1 MKRWPTEPVAPST
14 PGQLLGRELGIVEGL
29 RTALL
34 LGESGASV
42 GEEAFGHCVVVV
54 WLKLSRFAS
63 TFSAMGAIAGSRLP
77 EVQTHYGIRDIQ
89 QDKSTHDCKRRES
102 ARVTN

>member
-34 LGESGASV
+34 LGEAGASV
-42 GEEAFGHCVVVV
+42 GEEAFGHCGCGVVEVESIRV
-54 WLKLSRFAS
+54 NF
-63 TFSAMGAIAGSRLP
+63 FSYGS
-77 EVQTHYGIRDIQ
+77 
-89 QDKSTHDCKRRES
+89 DCGESS
-102 ARVTN
+102 ARGPDPLRDTRYSTGQKHT